1 MVVLQVRIWD
11 INTGKATYFFTEAHG
26 DSKINAAALD
36 NLGRRLVT
44 GAQDGTVKVLHC
56 AALLHC
62 AAALYCTVLHCNV
75 L

>member
-1 MVVLQVRIWD
+1 MAVLQVRIWD

-44 GAQDGTVKVLHC
+44 GAQDGTVKVPLLHC
-56 AALLHC
+56 AALLLF
-62 AAALYCTVLHCNV
+62 AAALCCCC
-75 L
+75 